1 MKKIFV
7 LFSLLVLS
15 SSCSLPYY
23 QFNNKYNAVSIDLN
37 SGSWLL
43 NTVDIPY
50 SISNQLE
57 QSFINEFSNILEE
70 RFCYYPNTSSVMIP
84 RNISMNPT
92 ISQLK
97 EIKQLS
103 GFDFF
108 INVKGGVLREDLG
121 VISGSKL
128 ANAKENNS
136 SYVELEIY
144 DLNKEIIIYS
154 QKVTGTTTR
163 TKDNHDVHFSKTSND
178 LLKKC
183 SEKLLTDLRSKM
195 ILK

>member
-23 QFNNKYNAVSIDLN
+23 QFNNKYNPVSIDLN

-57 QSFINEFSNILEE
+57 QSFINEFSNILEG
-70 RFCYYPNTSSVMIP
+70 RFSYYPNTSSVMIP

-92 ISQLK
+92 KSQLK

-108 INVKGGVLREDLG
+108 
-121 VISGSKL
+121 
-128 ANAKENNS
+128 
-136 SYVELEIY
+136 Y
-144 DLNKEIIIYS
+144 
-154 QKVTGTTTR
+154 
-163 TKDNHDVHFSKTSND
+163 
-178 LLKKC
+178 KC
-183 SEKLLTDLRSKM
+183 
-195 ILK
+195 